1 MTSSGYCEGI
11 STFDWVYIT
20 IIPTGVG
27 SVQYV
32 GVSNIML
39 IPNPNT
45 GAFNIKG
52 SLATTTDED
61 LAIEVTDM
69 LGQVIYKKQIRS
81 DNGKVNQ
88 QIDLGNNLAN
98 GMYILNISGGNEN
111 KSFHFV
117 VER

>member
-1 MTSSGYCEGI
+1 
-11 STFDWVYIT
+11 
-20 IIPTGVG
+20 
-27 SVQYV
+27 
-32 GVSNIML
+32 ML